1 MKTITCG
8 KFLNLQ
14 KCATENGGFSILA
27 LDHRNNLRN
36 ALNPENPGQVSG
48 KEMSDF
54 KLEVTHAL
62 SPHASAMLLD
72 PEVGAFQAIS
82 KRALARN
89 TGLIIALDATGYEG
103 EATAR
108 ESRILPGW
116 SVEKAKLAGANAV
129 KLLVYFHPQSAK
141 AGEVEALVAKVDE
154 ECRRFD
160 LPFILEPLVYSI
172 DPQVKKMKGAER
184 SRAII
189 ETAERLTAIGCDVL
203 KVEFPSDADAPDWP
217 EACARLTKASRVPWV
232 LLSAAVDYETYLKQ
246 VTVACRQGAAGIAA
260 GRAVWSEAV
269 TSDRSAR
276 MEFLH
281 TIARE
286 RIQRLSA
293 IVDDLAQ
300 PYWDFYRVPEADERS
315 YLTYPNINQA

>member
-1 MKTITCG
+1 MKTISTG
-8 KFLNLQ
+8 KYLNLQ
-14 KCATENGGFSILA
+14 KCATTNGGFSILA

-54 KLEVTHAL
+54 KLEVTQAL
-62 SPHASAMLLD
+62 SPYASAMLLD

-82 KRALARN
+82 QRALARN
-89 TGLIIALDATGYEG
+89 TGLIVALDATGYGG

-108 ESRILPGW
+108 ESRVLPGW

-129 KLLVYFHPQSAK
+129 KLLVYFHPQSSRAR
-141 AGEVEALVAKVDE
+141 EVEALVANVKE
-154 ECRRFD
+154 ECQRFD

-172 DPQVKKMKGAER
+172 DPQVKKLKGAER
-184 SRAII
+184 SDAII

-203 KVEFPSDADAPDWP
+203 KVEFPSDADSPDWQ
-217 EACARLTKASRVPWV
+217 EACERLTKASRVPWV

-246 VTVACRQGAAGIAA
+246 VTVACQQGAAGIAA

-269 TSDRSAR
+269 TTDKTLRA
-276 MEFLH
+276 EFLR
-281 TIARE
+281 TTARE
-286 RIQRLSA
+286 RVQRLSA
-293 IVDDLAQ
+293 LVDDLAR
-300 PYWDFYRVPEADERS
+300 PYWDFYQAPEVDEKS
-315 YLTYPNINQA
+315 YLSYPNQ